1 MDHPE
6 LNPDIII
13 EFRKGDPQ
21 AFASFF
27 HLHYRPLCYFATQL
41 VNSQQ
46 DGEDIVKD
54 TFVKLWRKHADF
66 DTPQNIKAFLYI
78 TTRNACLNF
87 LRHMQVRESSRK
99 ELMYIEESK
108 GEELV
113 LNQMI
118 RAELMQ
124 EIYSEIEK
132 LPERRRVVFK
142 MAYLEGLKNEE
153 IAAHM
158 NISIHTVKE
167 HNGKALYSLRLRFS
181 DKEIILFIMLFSQCI
196 ELIDK
201 IDGATATSL
210 Q

>member
-6 LNPDIII
+6 LNPDIIV
-13 EFRKGDPQ
+13 EFKKGDPQ
-21 AFASFF
+21 AFSYFF
-27 HLHYRPLCYFATQL
+27 HLHYRPLCYFAAQL

-46 DGEDIVKD
+46 EGEDIVKD
-54 TFVKLWRKHADF
+54 TYVKLWQKRTDF
-66 DTPQNIKAFLYI
+66 ETPQNIKAFLYI

-87 LRHMQVRESSRK
+87 LRHLQVRESSRK
-99 ELMYIEESK
+99 ELIYLEEEK

-132 LPERRRVVFK
+132 LPERRREVFK
-142 MAYLEGLKNEE
+142 MAYLDGMKNEE
-153 IAAHM
+153 IADQM

-167 HNGKALYSLRLRFS
+167 HKGKALYSLRLRFS
-181 DKEIILFIMLFSQCI
+181 DHQIILFIMLCSQCI

-201 IDGATATSL
+201 N
-210 Q
+210 

>member
-6 LNPDIII
+6 LNPDLIN
-13 EFRKGDPQ
+13 EFKKGDPQ
-21 AFASFF
+21 AFSSYF
-27 HLHYRPLCYFATQL
+27 HLHYRPLCYFAAQL

-54 TFVKLWRKHADF
+54 TFVKLWQKHTDF
-66 DTPQNIKAFLYI
+66 DSSQNIKAFLYI
-78 TTRNACLNF
+78 STRNACLNF
-87 LRHMQVRESSRK
+87 LRHLQVKESSRK
-99 ELMYIEESK
+99 ELIYLEEEK

-132 LPERRRVVFK
+132 LPERRREVFK
-142 MAYLEGLKNEE
+142 MAYLEGMKNEE
-153 IAAHM
+153 IADQM

-167 HNGKALYSLRLRFS
+167 HKGKALYSLRLRFS
-181 DKEIILFIMLFSQCI
+181 DYQIILFIMLCSQCI
-196 ELIDK
+196 DMIDK
-201 IDGATATSL
+201 N
-210 Q
+210 

>member
-1 MDHPE
+1 MEHPD

-13 EFRKGDPQ
+13 EFRKGDPH
-21 AFASFF
+21 AFSSFF
-27 HLHYRPLCYFATQL
+27 HLYYRPLCYFAQQL

-46 DGEDIVKD
+46 DGEDLVKD
-54 TFVKLWRKHADF
+54 TFLKLWQKHTDF

-87 LRHMQVRESSRK
+87 LRHMQVKESSRK
-99 ELMYIEESK
+99 ELMYIEASK

-132 LPERRRVVFK
+132 LPERRRDVFK

-153 IAAHM
+153 IAVQM
-158 NISIHTVKE
+158 NIAIHTVKE
-167 HNGKALYSLRLRFS
+167 HKGKALYSLRLYFS
-181 DKEIILFIMLFSQCI
+181 DKQIVLFIMLFSQCL

-201 IDGATATSL
+201 N
-210 Q
+210 